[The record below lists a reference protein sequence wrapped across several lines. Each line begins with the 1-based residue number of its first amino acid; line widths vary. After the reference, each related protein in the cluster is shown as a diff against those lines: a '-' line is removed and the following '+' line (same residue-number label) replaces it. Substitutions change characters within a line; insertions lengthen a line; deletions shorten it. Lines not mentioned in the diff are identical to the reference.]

1 MIRNK
6 IFTPI
11 LGFLAMVVLA
21 SGAHAQLG
29 GLLGG
34 GDNSNP
40 LGGILKGGG
49 NNNSG
54 GSGGGLGGLLGGGN
68 SDSGGG
74 LGGLLGGGNSDSGGG
89 LGGLLGGGG
98 DGGGGLSNPAGLIG
112 QTLKSAQNTNLG
124 PVGRYVLGRELA
136 ARMLG
141 NYKVADENDPRLV
154 YLRNVVVNLLSAS
167 RLTKNYRNPV
177 VVLLDEPD
185 VVNAFAAPGGFVF
198 ITTGML
204 DFVEN
209 EDELAF
215 VLAHEIAHIEMDHG
229 LNAIRQNEGAKL
241 FKSATADMGVGGL
254 FGELLAWGE
263 NGFSKDLEGEADLR
277 GGQIAGSLGYDWKA
291 GVKVIERLETITSRK
306 HGSGYPDDRAAKLR
320 EGAGS
325 SDVPAEGLAAR
336 TKRFAEAV
344 GK

>member
-1 MIRNK
+1 MIRHKFYNV
-6 IFTPI
+6 I
-11 LGFLAMVVLA
+11 LGCLAIFML
-21 SGAHAQLG
+21 SSNAHAQLG

-49 NNNSG
+49 DNSG
-54 GSGGGLGGLLGGGN
+54 GGNSGGLGGLLGGGDSGGGGGLGGLLGGDG
-68 SDSGGG
+68 S
-74 LGGLLGGGNSDSGGG
+74 
-89 LGGLLGGGG
+89 G
-98 DGGGGLSNPAGLIG
+98 DGSGGGLSNMGGLVG
-112 QTLKSAQNTNLG
+112 QTLKSAENTNLG

-141 NYKVADENDPRLV
+141 NYDVVDETDPRLG
-154 YLRNVVVNLLSAS
+154 YLQNVVVNLLNAS
-167 RLTKNYRNPV
+167 RLTKNYKYPV

-198 ITTGML
+198 VTTGML
-204 DFVEN
+204 GFVEN

-229 LNAIRQNEGAKL
+229 LNAIKQNEGAKL
-241 FKSATADMGVGGL
+241 FQSATADMGAGGL

-263 NGFSKDLEGEADLR
+263 NGFSKDLEQEADLR

-320 EGAGS
+320 EGAGAS
-325 SDVPAEGLAAR
+325 NIPADLLAAR
-336 TKRFAEAV
+336 AQRFTEALA
-344 GK
+344 K

>member
-1 MIRNK
+1 MIRSK
-6 IFTPI
+6 IFTPV
-11 LGFLAMVVLA
+11 LGFLAMVALA
-21 SGAHAQLG
+21 SNAHAQLG

-49 NNNSG
+49 SD
-54 GSGGGLGGLLGGGN
+54 
-68 SDSGGG
+68 DSG
-74 LGGLLGGGNSDSGGG
+74 GGG

-98 DGGGGLSNPAGLIG
+98 DSSGGGGLGGLLGGGGDSSGGGGLGGLLGGGDSSGGGLSNPAGLIG

-141 NYKVADENDPRLV
+141 NYKVVDENDPRLF

-167 RLTKNYRNPV
+167 RLTKNYKNPV

-241 FKSATADMGVGGL
+241 FQSATADMGAGGL

-325 SDVPAEGLAAR
+325 SDVPAERIGAR
-336 TKRFAEAV
+336 ADRFAAAV